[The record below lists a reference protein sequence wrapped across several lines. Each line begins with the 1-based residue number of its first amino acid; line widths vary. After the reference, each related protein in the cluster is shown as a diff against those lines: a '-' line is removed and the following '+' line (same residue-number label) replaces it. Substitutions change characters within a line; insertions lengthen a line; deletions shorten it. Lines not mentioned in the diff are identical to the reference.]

1 LLCELNKAS
10 SCRRSKA
17 ALLRSFASNFWL
29 RNGCVRG
36 DAPSSEQAPV
46 MGSGRFEV
54 ACSLWKGAECRELNA
69 ETLNKV
75 GRAEMLNKVAW
86 QKTTRAGDP
95 QEAAAEEPLIDLVEA
110 FRVLRR
116 RRVLIASI
124 LALAVSGAVVYL
136 ALTPARYTA
145 SSMLLFDVRK
155 NEPFQQQGY
164 PNAAAD
170 SAFVDSQVEVLKSQN
185 LARSVVRTLNLQS
198 DPEFVPSAGFSA
210 TTRRF
215 MEWIVEAVL
224 GTSRPSTESDQFG
237 RVVRMLQKNLT
248 IKRTGLT
255 YVVSVDYRSLDP
267 NKAARISNAA
277 AEAYLVSELESKYQ
291 AARRANVWL
300 QDRINELKAQA
311 EKTER
316 AVSEYKAK
324 NNVDTSGSRLDEQQV
339 ADASSQ
345 RRILLKDLESS
356 AQTYRTLHEAL
367 VQRVTEFTQ
376 QQSFPATEAR
386 VVSPASPPLEKSE
399 PRSLIALG
407 VASILG
413 LVGGIGAAFV
423 REYLDRTFRSS
434 KQVERE
440 VGVECLGIL
449 PAIAPARWR
458 LPKWRRRDVANGERI
473 ISPSMDRHRLVI
485 REPFSRFAETI
496 RDLKVAVDTAGLHRS
511 DKVIGITSA
520 RPYEGKSLLAAN
532 LSEMIALL
540 DCKVLLIDCEL
551 RTCSLTG
558 QFAPKATGG
567 LLEVVAGQAV
577 VNDFI
582 WRDSIT
588 NLHFLPAVKL
598 AGRRD
603 QNTNEQLSPATLF
616 QRTQLAPMGLK
627 ALLESVRDSYD
638 YVILDLPPITPVA
651 DVKAISHFIDAF
663 ILVIEFGRTSQQ
675 AVIDALNAAPTV
687 REKLLGAVLNKA
699 DPDELRR
706 LAS

>member
-1 LLCELNKAS
+1 
-10 SCRRSKA
+10 
-17 ALLRSFASNFWL
+17 
-29 RNGCVRG
+29 
-36 DAPSSEQAPV
+36 
-46 MGSGRFEV
+46 
-54 ACSLWKGAECRELNA
+54 
-69 ETLNKV
+69 
-75 GRAEMLNKVAW
+75 MLNKVAW

-95 QEAAAEEPLIDLVEA
+95 QVAGAEEPLIDLVEA

-116 RRVLIASI
+116 RRVLVASI

-136 ALTPARYTA
+136 AMTPARYTA

-170 SAFVDSQVEVLKSQN
+170 SAFVDSEVEVLKSEN
-185 LARSVVRTLNLQS
+185 LARSVVRTLSLQS
-198 DPEFVPSAGFSA
+198 DPEFAPSAGFA
-210 TTRRF
+210 AAIQGF
-215 MEWIVEAVL
+215 MEGIVEAVL
-224 GTSRPSTESDQFG
+224 GTSRTSTESDQFG
-237 RVVRMLQKNLT
+237 RVVRLFQKNLT

-255 YVVSVDYRSLDP
+255 YVVSIDYRSLDP

-277 AEAYLVSELESKYQ
+277 ADAYLVGELESKYQ

-316 AVSEYKAK
+316 AVAEYKAK
-324 NNVDTSGSRLDEQQV
+324 NNVDTSGPRPNEQQL
-339 ADASSQ
+339 ADASSE
-345 RRILLKDLESS
+345 RRVILKDLESS
-356 AQTYRTLHEAL
+356 AQTYRAVHEAL
-367 VQRVTEFTQ
+367 LQRVTEFTQ

-399 PRSLIALG
+399 PNALIALG

-413 LVGGIGAAFV
+413 LVGGFGAAFA

-458 LPKWRRRDVANGERI
+458 LPKWRRDVASGERT
-473 ISPSMDRHRLVI
+473 ISASMKLHRFVVG
-485 REPFSRFAETI
+485 EPLSRFAETI
-496 RDLKVAVDTAGLHRS
+496 RDLKVAADTADLHRS
-511 DKVIGITSA
+511 NKVIGITSA
-520 RPYEGKSLLAAN
+520 RPHEGKSLLSAN
-532 LSEMIALL
+532 LSQMIALSG
-540 DCKVLLIDCEL
+540 CKVLLIDCEL
-551 RTCSLTG
+551 RNGSLTG
-558 QFAPKATGG
+558 QFAPKAKAG
-567 LLEVVAGQAV
+567 LLEAVAGRAA

-582 WRDSIT
+582 WRDPIT
-588 NLHFLPAVKL
+588 NFHFLPAVKL
-598 AGRRD
+598 AGERD
-603 QNTNEQLSPATLF
+603 QNTKEQLSPAALF
-616 QRTQLAPMGLK
+616 QRTQLTPMGLK
-627 ALLESVRDSYD
+627 ALLESVQDSYD
-638 YVILDLPPITPVA
+638 YVILDLPPIAPVA
-651 DVKAISHFIDAF
+651 DVKAISHLIDAF

-687 REKLLGAVLNKA
+687 CEKLLGAVLNKA
-699 DPDELRR
+699 DPNELRR

>member
-1 LLCELNKAS
+1 
-10 SCRRSKA
+10 
-17 ALLRSFASNFWL
+17 
-29 RNGCVRG
+29 
-36 DAPSSEQAPV
+36 
-46 MGSGRFEV
+46 
-54 ACSLWKGAECRELNA
+54 
-69 ETLNKV
+69 
-75 GRAEMLNKVAW
+75 MLNKVAW
-86 QKTTRAGDP
+86 QKRTRAGDP
-95 QEAAAEEPLIDLVEA
+95 QVAGAEEPVIDLVEA

-116 RRVLIASI
+116 RRVLVASI

-136 ALTPARYTA
+136 ATTPARYTA
-145 SSMLLFDVRK
+145 SSMLLFDIRK

-170 SAFVDSQVEVLKSQN
+170 SAFVDSQVEVLKSEN
-185 LARSVVRTLNLQS
+185 LARSVVRTLSLQS
-198 DPEFVPSAGFSA
+198 DPEFAPSAGFSA
-210 TTRRF
+210 AIQGF
-215 MEWIVEAVL
+215 IEGIVEAVL
-224 GTSRPSTESDQFG
+224 GTSRTSTESDQFA
-237 RVVRMLQKNLT
+237 RVVRMFQKNLT

-255 YVVSVDYRSLDP
+255 YVVSIDYRSLDP

-277 AEAYLVSELESKYQ
+277 AEAYLVGELESKYQ

-300 QDRINELKAQA
+300 QDRINELKAEA

-316 AVSEYKAK
+316 AVAEYKAK
-324 NNVDTSGSRLDEQQV
+324 NNVDTSGSRLNEQQL

-345 RRILLKDLESS
+345 RRIILKDLESS
-356 AQTYRTLHEAL
+356 AQSYRALHEAL
-367 VQRVTEFTQ
+367 LQRVTEFTQ

-386 VVSPASPPLEKSE
+386 VASPASPPLETSE
-399 PRSLIALG
+399 PKALIALG

-413 LVGGIGAAFV
+413 LVGGFGAAFA

-458 LPKWRRRDVANGERI
+458 LPKWRQDVASGERI
-473 ISPSMDRHRLVI
+473 ISASMERNRLVVD
-485 REPFSRFAETI
+485 EPLSRFAETI
-496 RDLKVAVDTAGLHRS
+496 RDLMVAADTADLHRS
-511 DKVIGITSA
+511 NKVIGITSA
-520 RPYEGKSLLAAN
+520 RPHEGKSLLAAN
-532 LSEMIALL
+532 LSEMIALSG
-540 DCKVLLIDCEL
+540 CKVLLIDCEL
-551 RTCSLTG
+551 RNGGLTG
-558 QFAPKATGG
+558 QFAPKAKGG
-567 LLEVVAGQAV
+567 LLEVVAGRAA
-577 VNDFI
+577 VNDFV

-598 AGRRD
+598 AGGRD
-603 QNTNEQLSPATLF
+603 QNTKEQLSPAALF
-616 QRTQLAPMGLK
+616 QRTQLTPMGLK
-627 ALLESVRDSYD
+627 ALLESVQDSYD

-651 DVKAISHFIDAF
+651 DVKAISHLIDAF

-687 REKLLGAVLNKA
+687 CEKMLGAVLNKA

>member
-1 LLCELNKAS
+1 
-10 SCRRSKA
+10 
-17 ALLRSFASNFWL
+17 
-29 RNGCVRG
+29 
-36 DAPSSEQAPV
+36 
-46 MGSGRFEV
+46 M
-54 ACSLWKGAECRELNA
+54 
-69 ETLNKV
+69 
-75 GRAEMLNKVAW
+75 
-86 QKTTRAGDP
+86 AG
-95 QEAAAEEPLIDLVEA
+95 AEEPLIDLGEA

-116 RRVLIASI
+116 RRVLVASI
-124 LALAVSGAVVYL
+124 LALAVSGAAVYL
-136 ALTPARYTA
+136 AMTPGRYTA

-170 SAFVDSQVEVLKSQN
+170 SAFVDSEVEVLKSEN
-185 LARSVVRTLNLQS
+185 LARSVVRTLSLQS
-198 DPEFVPSAGFSA
+198 DPEFAPSAGFA
-210 TTRRF
+210 AAIQGF
-215 MEWIVEAVL
+215 IEGIVEAVL
-224 GTSRPSTESDQFG
+224 GTSRTSTESDQFG
-237 RVVRMLQKNLT
+237 RVVRLFQKNLT

-255 YVVSVDYRSLDP
+255 YVVSIDYRSLDP
-267 NKAARISNAA
+267 NRAARISNAA
-277 AEAYLVSELESKYQ
+277 AEAYLVGELESKYQ
-291 AARRANVWL
+291 AARRANIWL

-316 AVSEYKAK
+316 AVAEYKAK
-324 NNVDTSGSRLDEQQV
+324 NNVDTSGPRPNEQQLV
-339 ADASSQ
+339 DASSE
-345 RRILLKDLESS
+345 RRIILKDLESS
-356 AQTYRTLHEAL
+356 AQTNRALHEAL
-367 VQRVTEFTQ
+367 LQRVTEFTQ

-399 PRSLIALG
+399 PKALIALG

-413 LVGGIGAAFV
+413 LVGGFGAAFA

-458 LPKWRRRDVANGERI
+458 LPKWHRDVASGERI
-473 ISPSMDRHRLVI
+473 ISERHRFVVG
-485 REPFSRFAETI
+485 EPLSRFAETI
-496 RDLKVAVDTAGLHRS
+496 RDLKVAADTADLHRS

-520 RPYEGKSLLAAN
+520 RPHEGKSLLAAN
-532 LSEMIALL
+532 LSEMIALSG
-540 DCKVLLIDCEL
+540 CKVLLIDCEL
-551 RTCSLTG
+551 RNGGLTG
-558 QFAPKATGG
+558 QFAPKAKGG
-567 LLEVVAGQAV
+567 LLEVVAGRAA

-582 WRDSIT
+582 WCDPIT

-598 AGRRD
+598 AGGRD
-603 QNTNEQLSPATLF
+603 QNTKEQLSPAALF
-616 QRTQLAPMGLK
+616 QRTQLTPMGLK
-627 ALLESVRDSYD
+627 ALLESVQDSYD

-651 DVKAISHFIDAF
+651 DVKAISHLIDAF

-687 REKLLGAVLNKA
+687 CEKLLGAVLNKA